1 MINPLAIYEELSPLY
16 KISKA
21 DLLSLAKR
29 QSEFI
34 LESGSSEQAFAFLKK
49 ISDLVD
55 KVMSEIKHDAMA
67 EIAKGNNFAHGVKM
81 SVAGKTTYDYSN
93 DPVWADLKAKI
104 KEREDF
110 LRSIKYFI
118 DVLDDETGEVTR
130 VMQAGKKVSDY
141 IKTEF

>member
-1 MINPLAIYEELSPLY
+1 MNNPLAIYEELSPLY

-55 KVMSEIKHDAMA
+55 KVMSEIKEDAMA

-93 DPVWADLKAKI
+93 DPVWADLKAKM

-110 LRSIKYFI
+110 LKSIKFFI
-118 DVLDDETGEVTR
+118 DVLDEETGEVTR

>member
-1 MINPLAIYEELSPLY
+1 MNNPLAIYEELSPLY
-16 KISKA
+16 KITKA

-55 KVMSEIKHDAMA
+55 KVMSEIKEDAMA

-81 SVAGKTTYDYSN
+81 SVAGKTTYDYSS

-110 LRSIKYFI
+110 LKSIKFFI
-118 DVLDDETGEVTR
+118 DVLDEQTGEVTR
-130 VMQAGKKVSDY
+130 VMQAGKRVSDY

>member
-1 MINPLAIYEELSPLY
+1 MNNPLAIYEELSPLY

-55 KVMSEIKHDAMA
+55 KVMSEIKEDAMA

-81 SVAGKTTYDYSN
+81 SVAGKTTYDYSK

-110 LRSIKYFI
+110 LKSIKYFI
-118 DVLDDETGEVTR
+118 DVLDEQTGEVTR
-130 VMQAGKKVSDY
+130 VMQASKKVSDY

>member
-1 MINPLAIYEELSPLY
+1 MNNPLAIYEELSPLY

-55 KVMSEIKHDAMA
+55 KVMSEIKEDAMA

-81 SVAGKTTYDYSN
+81 TIAGKTTYDYSN

-118 DVLDDETGEVTR
+118 DVLDEQTGEVTR
-130 VMQAGKKVSDY
+130 VMQAQKKVSDY
-141 IKTEF
+141 IKSEF

>member
-1 MINPLAIYEELSPLY
+1 MNNPLAIYEELSPLY
-16 KISKA
+16 KITKA

-34 LESGSSEQAFAFLKK
+34 KKSGSSEQATAFLKK
-49 ISDLVD
+49 ISELVT
-55 KVMSEIKHDAMA
+55 KVMDEIKEDAIA
-67 EIAKGNNFAHGVKM
+67 EIRKGNNFAHGVKM

-93 DPVWADLKAKI
+93 DPVWADLKAKM

-110 LRSIKYFI
+110 LKSIKYFI
-118 DVLDDETGEVTR
+118 DVLDEQTGEVTR